1 VLVVVSPR
9 RRAWFA
15 AASRVLCGWVRA
27 EARAAFLAFLTRGA
41 RVFPSK
47 TGFFNEKTIL
57 SAVTDQS
64 FCLTDVFIGKNSDA
78 VTEWL
83 NFEKIELPRGVSQMD
98 KTIE

>member
-1 VLVVVSPR
+1 MWLGPRGGAGSVFCVFDPR
-9 RRAWFA
+9 RAG
-15 AASRVLCGWVRA
+15 L
-27 EARAAFLAFLTRGA
+27 
-41 RVFPSK
+41 PSK